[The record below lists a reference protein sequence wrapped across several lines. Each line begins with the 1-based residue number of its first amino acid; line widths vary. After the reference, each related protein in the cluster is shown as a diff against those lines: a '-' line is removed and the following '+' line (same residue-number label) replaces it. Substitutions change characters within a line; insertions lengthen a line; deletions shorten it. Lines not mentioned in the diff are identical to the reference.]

1 MVLSVGYKHEIII
14 NHFADR
20 YKSISNELREKFI
33 AYYKEKG
40 HAVLPSAALI
50 PENDPTTL
58 FTGSGMQPLIS
69 YLLGEKH
76 PQGTRLVDAQQCF
89 RVNDIEEVGDSRHT
103 TFFEM
108 LGNWSLGDYFKKEQI
123 PWIFGFLVD
132 VVGIDPKRLYVT
144 AFSGDPSIGI
154 PKDETSVEIWTNLFT
169 QKGVTATAVDLG
181 TEENAYIVGM
191 QNGRIFYYGSKNWW
205 SRSGTPETMP
215 VGEPGGPDS
224 EMFYEFP
231 DVDHNKKFGEH
242 CHPQCDC
249 GRFIEIGN
257 SVFMEYKK
265 EGEGVF
271 AKLAHENVDFGGGF
285 ERMLQA
291 INDSSDI
298 FLGVDNLK
306 KILDV
311 LEEKSGR
318 KYSDSTAKK
327 SFRVIADH
335 MRAAVFLISN
345 GIAPSNT
352 DRGYVLRRLIRRMVR
367 HCDLIGVEE
376 GFLAP
381 ISRIV
386 VDSYVS
392 IRPILSEQSMVILQ
406 TINDE
411 EQKFRKTLKSGLNE
425 FGKKVIGAGKKS
437 LNGEESFYFYQSF
450 GFPVEVMRELCQ
462 ENNITFSE
470 EEFNKEFEKHQKLS
484 RFGTDKKFAGG
495 LADTSEQTTKLH
507 TATHLLHTSLRK
519 VLGEHVGQKGS
530 NITAERLRFDF
541 SHPTKMTTE
550 EIKKVEEIVNEQI
563 NRALPVIKEITT
575 PDKAKESGALGFFT
589 EKYGDQVS
597 VYSMGDFSKEICGG
611 PHVQNTSE
619 LVSFKI
625 LKEEAVSAGI
635 RRIKATVG

>member
-1 MVLSVGYKHEIII
+1 MMT
-14 NHFADR
+14 
-20 YKSISNELREKFI
+20 SNELREKFI
-33 AYYKEKG
+33 AYYQEKG

-58 FTGSGMQPLIS
+58 FTGSGMQPLIP

-76 PQGTRLVDAQQCF
+76 PLGTRLVDSQQCF
-89 RVNDIEEVGDSRHT
+89 RVNDIEEIGDSRHT

-132 VVGIDPKRLYVT
+132 VIGIDPQRLYVT
-144 AFSGDPSIGI
+144 AFSGDLSIGI
-154 PKDETSVEIWTNLFT
+154 PKDETSVEIWTNLFV
-169 QKGVTATAVDLG
+169 QKGVVATAIDLG
-181 TEENAYIVGM
+181 TEENAYQTGM
-191 QNGRIFYYGSKNWW
+191 QGGRIFYYGSKNWW

-231 DVDHNKKFGEH
+231 DVEHDKKFGEH

-265 EGEGVF
+265 ESAGVF
-271 AKLAHENVDFGGGF
+271 AKLAHQNLDFGGGF
-285 ERMLQA
+285 ERILQA
-291 INDSSDI
+291 ANDSADI
-298 FLGVDNLK
+298 FLAVDNLK
-306 KILDV
+306 KILDA
-311 LEEKSGR
+311 LQEKSGR
-318 KYSDSTAKK
+318 NYTDLSAKK

-345 GIAPSNT
+345 GITPSNT
-352 DRGYVLRRLIRRMVR
+352 DRGYILRRLIRRMVR
-367 HCDLIGVEE
+367 HCDLLGVEE

-386 VDSYVS
+386 VESYVA
-392 IRPILSEQSMVILQ
+392 IRPILGEQEALIAQ

-411 EQKFRKTLKSGLNE
+411 EQKFRKTLKSGLKE
-425 FGKKVIGAGKKS
+425 FEKRVMGLGKKS
-437 LNGEESFYFYQSF
+437 LNGEEAFYFYQSY
-450 GFPVEVMRELCQ
+450 GFPLEVMSELCQ
-462 ENNITFSE
+462 ENGIQFNQSE
-470 EEFNKEFEKHQKLS
+470 FEREFEKHQALS
-484 RFGTDKKFAGG
+484 RSGTEKKFAGG
-495 LADTSEQTTKLH
+495 LADASEQTTKLH
-507 TATHLLHTSLRK
+507 TATHLLHAALRK

-541 SHPTKMTTE
+541 SHPAKMTSE
-550 EIKKVEEIVNEQI
+550 EIKLVEEMVNNQI
-563 NRALPVIKEITT
+563 QRSLPVTKEVTT
-575 PDKAKESGALGFFT
+575 PDAAKAAGALGFFT

-611 PHVQNTSE
+611 PHVQNTGE
-619 LVSFKI
+619 LKSFKI
-625 LKEEAVSAGI
+625 IKEEAVSAGI